1 MTVPFDGDECKPS
14 QSPERQRFDRINK
27 HWRVRLDSPINP
39 YTIETRHERGG
50 RGNPY
55 YLDLERAGSGA
66 AICDWIFQIRSLWF
80 CNDPEVVSTLLEAIR
95 IVLDP
100 QGNFCSWGAS
110 GDLGKT
116 ICDRSELQV
125 LIEKNWRKFRKNA
138 GLPEVDA
145 EENEALYPPKEDAV
159 LREDLPAG
167 YSVVEIP
174 AIDRTAPIC
183 TVCGEVINDPE
194 RCGAISLEADSDV
207 WPEDVPRCVLTN
219 GRYHVHHRRESCAP
233 TTFVRW
239 SPLFSEWF
247 DDFVDKAALYVT
259 RAA

>member
-1 MTVPFDGDECKPS
+1 MTIPFDDGSQQPS
-14 QSPERQRFDRINK
+14 QSSTEAYRKEFDRINK

-80 CNDPEVVSTLLEAIR
+80 CNDPEVVSTLLEAID
-95 IVLDP
+95 IVLQP
-100 QGNFCSWGAS
+100 QANFCSCGVN
-110 GDLGKT
+110 KT
-116 ICDRSELQV
+116 VQGQELRT
-125 LIEKNWRKFRKNA
+125 LIEKNWREFRLNA
-138 GLPEVDA
+138 GLPA
-145 EENEALYPPKEDAV
+145 LGEEIEEPYPPKEDAV